1 MKPMWGR
8 KNKPEEYGQDITRTY
23 MQYLFACGGDIKTMV
38 ECCREKDIPLYW
50 FYTQSG
56 IKVKDEIRSYY
67 LKNED
72 NFNTDREM
80 AEVNGDS
87 DLVEFL
93 DSLEINF
100 NVAEEAIAA
109 NDEAEVDLQLLN
121 GDTLTTREFN
131 IYLVAEPA
139 GIYDK
144 AVAIL
149 RPEGKF
155 VIEHVSSLGH
165 MAKILTSL
173 AAMDQ
178 PSLHNL
184 ILITPNIGIKFKD
197 QIESVLRERM
207 SSGAS
212 DNIRKIPWA
221 SWGVRDDIPSSENL
235 DRRWI
240 ERLIPPLPQTIED
253 ADMSDIAEV
262 QRKYLM
268 AVELN
273 RSLTQKVEDLQGITK
288 NIKDTSLVSQTKAIN
303 EAVTAAIK
311 DKESEYAPVKQQ
323 LKDVSQELDEVK
335 SSLERVNS
343 QFVLATETKTQ
354 LETQLKAAEDKLAET
369 EDSLAKISEELS
381 ESLAKISELESG
393 VAEDQSEL
401 TSKLQATIDELEQ
414 HRDDGLTTI
423 SELTEEIAKITAQ
436 YQEET
441 QKVVELTDKLD
452 SLTIDHQEMETK
464 YDSLYSELVAKEAEI
479 NRLNEELVKVNEDAA
494 QLNQKLENQEHELQQ
509 KIVELA
515 EKTQAFDTI
524 NLELTSKIAEIEA
537 INNEVDGKASELD
550 DKSGKLEE
558 QTDRINTLL
567 DEIKELQGT
576 VDTLT
581 SSMQNL
587 QENIDAKNE
596 ELRIKSE
603 NFDAL
608 DREFTLQKEINQLV
622 ETQVSKLD
630 AKLTEKES
638 EIQAKED
645 EIARLSELL
654 QVKDIEISETQ
665 QKIADKNLE
674 ISNLSLEMDDRS
686 TAHQD
691 HIDELQGKIDE
702 LNSVIQGESSSDV
715 MQAALIEE
723 LQLKQEELA
732 ETIRVTSETLDSMTA
747 NFERVTAEKAELSSK
762 LDDELNKFNSLN
774 VKYDDLTDEMIQLNE
789 SFTSLQGELTAKSEE
804 LHNTKLELVRV
815 KAISKEETTDKAE
828 IVRLKAEIAGL
839 KANDITDKLLQQLQD
854 SQAEVQVLKSRPA
867 VGAAN
872 QELTSIN
879 IDSLPYQ
886 IINLKVLNMPITF
899 PNFLYG
905 FGPYFNDRGGFAK
918 VILTPAPGLY
928 SNYIETLKSRGWIEI
943 NVRSGNFAENFK
955 GVIGSNSNIVVVDLT
970 MENHNFFVGKHTHAY
985 VAHSQYDLNVF
996 GVSGQY
1002 ISPED
1007 GGGFIQLKETAQ
1019 IIAIGDVAS
1028 LSKHYY
1034 RFISKWLER

>member
-8 KNKPEEYGQDITRTY
+8 KNKPEESGHDITRTY
-23 MQYLFACGGDIKTMV
+23 MQHLFACGGDIKTMV

-72 NFNTDREM
+72 NFNNDREM

-87 DLVEFL
+87 DLVTFL

-100 NVAEEAIAA
+100 NVVEDVVVAS
-109 NDEAEVDLQLLN
+109 DEAEVDLQLLN
-121 GDTLTTREFN
+121 GDTLTTREFT
-131 IYLVAEPA
+131 IYIVAEPT

-144 AVAIL
+144 AVSIL

-155 VIEHVSSLGH
+155 VIEHVSTLGH

-173 AAMDQ
+173 ASMDQ

-184 ILITPNIGIKFKD
+184 ILITPNIGIKFKE
-197 QIESVLRERM
+197 QIESVLLERM

-253 ADMSDIAEV
+253 ADMSDIAEI

-323 LKDVSQELDEVK
+323 LKDVSEELAEVK
-335 SSLERVNS
+335 GSLERVNG
-343 QFVLATETKTQ
+343 QFVLATEAKTQ
-354 LETQLKAAEDKLAET
+354 LETQLKSAEDKLAET
-369 EDSLAKISEELS
+369 EGNLAKISEELS
-381 ESLAKISELESG
+381 DSLAKISELESG
-393 VAEDQSEL
+393 ADEDQSEL
-401 TSKLQATIDELEQ
+401 TSKLHETIGELEQ
-414 HRDDGLTTI
+414 QRDEGLTTI
-423 SELTEEIAKITAQ
+423 SELTEEIADITSK
-436 YQEET
+436 YNEEA
-441 QKVVELTDKLD
+441 QKVAELTDKLN
-452 SLTIDHQEMETK
+452 SLALDHQELETK
-464 YDSLYSELVAKEAEI
+464 YDSLYAELSSKEAEI
-479 NRLNEELVKVNEDAA
+479 NRLNEELVKVNEETTE
-494 QLNQKLENQEHELQQ
+494 LHQKLENQEAELQQ
-509 KIVELA
+509 KVTELA
-515 EKTQAFDTI
+515 EKTQAFETI
-524 NLELTSKIAEIEA
+524 NLELTAKIAEIET
-537 INNEVDGKASELD
+537 INNEVDDKASELD
-550 DKSGKLEE
+550 NKSGELEE
-558 QTDRINTLL
+558 QTERINSLL

-576 VDTLT
+576 VETIT
-581 SSMQNL
+581 SSMQDL
-587 QENIDAKNE
+587 QESLNDKIE
-596 ELRIKSE
+596 ELRLKTE
-603 NFDAL
+603 DFDAIEL
-608 DREFTLQKEINQLV
+608 DLTLQKEKTQLAEV
-622 ETQVSKLD
+622 KVSELDGKLI
-630 AKLTEKES
+630 EKES
-638 EIQAKED
+638 QIRDKED
-645 EIARLSELL
+645 EISRLSELL
-654 QVKDIEISETQ
+654 RGKDAEITETQ

-674 ISNLSLEMDDRS
+674 ISNLSLQMDDM
-686 TAHQD
+686 TVFHQER
-691 HIDELQGKIDE
+691 IDELEVQIAE
-702 LNSVIQGESSSDV
+702 LNSVIQGETSSDA

-723 LQLKQEELA
+723 LQLKQEEMA
-732 ETIRVTSETLDSMTA
+732 ETIRVTSEALDSMTA
-747 NFERVTAEKAELSSK
+747 NFERVNLEKGELSSK
-762 LDDELNKFNSLN
+762 LDDEISKFNLLN
-774 VKYDDLTDEMIQLNE
+774 DKQTALTTEMAMISE
-789 SFTSLQGELTAKSEE
+789 SFTSLQEELNAKSEE

-815 KAISKEETTDKAE
+815 KAISKEETSDKAE
-828 IVRLKAEIAGL
+828 IVRLKAELAGL

-854 SQAEVQVLKSRPA
+854 NQAEIQMLKSRPT
-867 VGAAN
+867 VDSTG

-879 IDSLPYQ
+879 IDTLPYQ

-943 NVRSGNFAENFK
+943 NVRSGNFAEDFK
-955 GVIGSNSNIVVVDLT
+955 EVIGPNSNIVVVDLT